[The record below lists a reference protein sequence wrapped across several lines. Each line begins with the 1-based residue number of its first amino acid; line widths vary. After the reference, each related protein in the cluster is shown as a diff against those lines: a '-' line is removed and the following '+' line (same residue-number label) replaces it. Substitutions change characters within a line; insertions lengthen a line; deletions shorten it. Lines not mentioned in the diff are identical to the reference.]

1 MPNERQ
7 ERIRLLALKKLA
19 GVLSDAEAGELRALC
34 AEDDRLRRLADALL
48 SEQLLASAA
57 RDRNREACR
66 RSWQELQRTVRRQT
80 NTGWKQYRRW
90 GYYAAAAA
98 FVGVVA
104 GWLGLQKPLAVPGME
119 PGMLTEAVLYVD
131 GLDGPQT
138 VHDVYDFRTIRQELL
153 RRMGDRLE
161 AMTTGQYTRVCVPEG
176 KCYKVRLNDGTWV
189 YLEGGA
195 YLSVPGNYSESNRCI
210 NLVGTAHVAV
220 SEGTKPLCIYT
231 GSGDVYAY
239 EGCVDIRGGGGSGA
253 VEVSVDG
260 GRAEVVS
267 SREHQFLTE
276 QGRALVTGEGD
287 VSLHPGADQMHV
299 GFWQNRQLDE
309 MSLAYTD
316 WKFF

>member
-1 MPNERQ
+1 M
-7 ERIRLLALKKLA
+7 A
-19 GVLSDAEAGELRALC
+19 G
-34 AEDDRLRRLADALL
+34 
-48 SEQLLASAA
+48 AA
-57 RDRNREACR
+57 TD
-66 RSWQELQRTVRRQT
+66 
-80 NTGWKQYRRW
+80 RW

-104 GWLGLQKPLAVPGME
+104 GWLGLQKPLVVPGME

-153 RRMGDRLE
+153 RRMGDHLE

-220 SEGTKPLCIYT
+220 SEGAKPLCIYT

-239 EGCVDIRGGGGSGA
+239 EGCVDIRGGGGSRA

-276 QGRALVTGEGD
+276 QGRALVTREGD

-299 GFWQNRQLDE
+299 GFWQNKQLDE